1 MKRWLWIAMMLI
13 AACSTPVPPT
23 LAPTTPATLAPTLSS
38 PSATL
43 APPATP
49 TESKTIKV
57 IRGGISQEP
66 DSLTPQFAK
75 LPNSNRI
82 AQLILVGLAEWN
94 DKGEL
99 VPELAET
106 IPSLENGGISKDG
119 LTIIWKLK
127 KDLVWSDGTTLT
139 SRDVKFTWQAMMD
152 DRNAPISRAGYD
164 LIESIETPDNS
175 TAVIKFKSVYPD
187 WMNLFAV
194 GPNSSG
200 AILSELAFKGKTALE
215 KDPSIRSPRLAS
227 GPFRI
232 DDWSPGGVLT
242 LSANTNFY
250 KGKPKLDKIE
260 IRFFADSA
268 SALKALQAGEIDWY
282 ADFFESDIPEVA
294 KADKV
299 KIQVTP
305 STAYEHYFFNLGTTK
320 GVNNKGKSDEDGFC
334 PFQDLKVR
342 RAILLGINRQA
353 IVDKY
358 FGGKTIIPASLWG
371 NSMWTNTSLKVES
384 YNPESAKK
392 LLDEAGYKPVS
403 EGVVRLGRCG
413 GKEVKLSF
421 KLEVS
426 TKLMRQEIAR
436 LIQKDLL
443 QIGIDVLPSFSNAQ
457 ALYGS
462 YSEAANLMMG
472 KFDMAGLSY
481 PEYLTPDWRCDSVP
495 SRDNRT
501 GINFYHYCDPALDKL
516 FADAST
522 PDIPARKKA
531 LMAIQKYLY
540 DNALVIPLY
549 ARANVYGFGDRF
561 IPAPFGA
568 EEMFWNAEAWDVK

>member
-1 MKRWLWIAMMLI
+1 MKRWLLIAMMLI
-13 AACSTPVPPT
+13 VACSTPVPPT
-23 LAPTTPATLAPTLSS
+23 PEPTVPATRPPTLSPTIAPAS
-38 PSATL
+38 TPAPAATEVKAKIL
-43 APPATP
+43 
-49 TESKTIKV
+49 
-57 IRGGISQEP
+57 RGGISQEP

-75 LPNSNRI
+75 SPNSNRI

-119 LTIIWKLK
+119 LTITWKLK
-127 KDLVWSDGTTLT
+127 KDLVWSDGSALT

-152 DRNAPISRAGYD
+152 DRNAPTSRAGYD
-164 LIESIETPDNS
+164 LVESIETPDNS
-175 TAVIKFKSVYPD
+175 TAVVKFKSVYLD
-187 WMNLFAV
+187 WMNLFTV

-200 AILSELAFKGKTALE
+200 AILSELAFKGKTSLE

-232 DDWSPGGVLT
+232 DDWSTGGSLT

-282 ADFFESDIPEVA
+282 ADFFETDIPEVA

-299 KIQVTP
+299 KIQVVP
-305 STAYEHYFFNLGTTK
+305 STAYEHYFFNLSTTK

-334 PFQDLKVR
+334 PFQEVKVR

-358 FGGKTIIPASLWG
+358 FAGKTIIPASLWG
-371 NSMWTNTSLKVES
+371 NSMWTNTSLKAET

-403 EGVVRLGRCG
+403 EGAVRSGRCG

-426 TKLMRQEIAR
+426 TKVMRQEIVR
-436 LIQKDLL
+436 LIQKDLI
-443 QIGIDVLPSFSNAQ
+443 QIGVDVLPSFSNAQ

-462 YSEAANLMMG
+462 YSEASNLMMG

-481 PEYLTPDWRCDSVP
+481 PEYLAPDWRCDSVP
-495 SRDNRT
+495 SKDNRNGT
-501 GINFYHYCDPALDKL
+501 NFYHYCDPALDKL

-522 PDIPARKKA
+522 PDIAARKKA

-540 DNALVIPLY
+540 DNALLIPLY
-549 ARANVYGFGDRF
+549 ARANVYGFGERF

-568 EEMFWNAEAWDVK
+568 EEMFWNAEAWDAK

>member
-1 MKRWLWIAMMLI
+1 MKRWLLIVTMLI

-23 LAPTTPATLAPTLSS
+23 PAPTTPATLAPTLSS

-43 APPATP
+43 APAATP

-57 IRGGISQEP
+57 IRGGVSQEP

-119 LTIIWKLK
+119 LTITWKLK
-127 KDLVWSDGTTLT
+127 KNLLWSDGSALT

-152 DRNAPISRAGYD
+152 DRNAPSSRAGYD

-175 TAVIKFKSVYPD
+175 TAVVKFKSVYLD
-187 WMNLFAV
+187 WMNLFTV

-200 AILSELAFKGKTALE
+200 AILSELAFKGKTSLE

-232 DDWSPGGVLT
+232 DDWSTGGLLT

-260 IRFFADSA
+260 IRFFADSP

-282 ADFFESDIPEVA
+282 ADFFESNIPEVA

-299 KIQVTP
+299 KIQVVP

-320 GVNNKGKSDEDGFC
+320 GVNNKGKSDDDGFC
-334 PFQDLKVR
+334 PFQEVKVR

-358 FGGKTIIPASLWG
+358 FAGKTIIPASLWG
-371 NSMWTNTSLKVES
+371 NSMWTNTALKTET
-384 YNPESAKK
+384 YNLESAKK
-392 LLDEAGYKPVS
+392 LLDEAGYKPTS
-403 EGVVRLGRCG
+403 EGAVRAGRCG

-426 TKLMRQEIAR
+426 TKPMRQEIAR
-436 LIQKDLL
+436 LIQKDLI
-443 QIGIDVLPSFSNAQ
+443 QIGVDVLPSFSNAQ
-457 ALYGS
+457 ALFGA

-481 PEYLTPDWRCDSVP
+481 PEYLAPDWRCDSVP
-495 SRDNRT
+495 SKDNRNGT
-501 GINFYHYCDPALDKL
+501 NFYHYCDPALDKL

-522 PDIPARKKA
+522 PDIATRKKA
-531 LMAIQKYLY
+531 LIAIQKYLY
-540 DNALVIPLY
+540 DNALLIPLY
-549 ARANVYGFGDRF
+549 ARANVYGFGERF